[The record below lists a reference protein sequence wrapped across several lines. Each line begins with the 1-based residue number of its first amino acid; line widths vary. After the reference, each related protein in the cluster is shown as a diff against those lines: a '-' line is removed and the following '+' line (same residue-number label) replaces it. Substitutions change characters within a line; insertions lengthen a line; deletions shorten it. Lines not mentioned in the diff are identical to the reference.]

1 MSRGL
6 STRSRSQPKPRRS
19 MVPGRKFS
27 SSTSARRI
35 SLRRM
40 SCPSGAFRLSVRL
53 FLPRLTAM
61 KYVASPPAKG
71 GQPRVSSPLPGS
83 STLMT
88 SAPMSAS
95 SMEQK
100 GPASTRVRSTT
111 RIPAS
116 GGRTARERPRA
127 AREAGFD
134 RPFSLATRPPFPDA
148 LDDALGDGGHLLAP
162 GARPSPEE
170 ARPIGEAQGREVED
184 GVHGL
189 DGHAR
194 ADLDAAGLVTVA
206 EETGPALELHQ
217 RDVQRGAKALRR
229 GVQRREGP
237 ALPDPGHGVR
247 LHPHPVIGARRCR
260 RHHEAPAAGAA
271 RGGDDGLVDHDR
283 AASRTTQLLVAMPP
297 MDWASPTRA
306 FTCRPSARPESC
318 QVSSTIWA
326 MPVAASG

>member
-6 STRSRSQPKPRRS
+6 STRIRSQPKPRRS

-27 SSTSARRI
+27 ISTSARRI
-35 SLRRM
+35 SRRRM

-83 STLMT
+83 STLRPP
-88 SAPMSAS
+88 APRAAS
-95 SMEQK
+95 PMEQK

-111 RIPAS
+111 RIRAS

-127 AREAGFD
+127 AREAGLD
-134 RPFSLATRPPFPDA
+134 RTFCLATRPPFPDA

-194 ADLDAAGLVTVA
+194 PDLDAAGLVPVA
-206 EETGPALELHQ
+206 EETGPALELDQ
-217 RDVQRGAKALRR
+217 RDVQRRAKALR
-229 GVQRREGP
+229 
-237 ALPDPGHGVR
+237 
-247 LHPHPVIGARRCR
+247 LHPQPVIGATRRG
-260 RHHEAPAAGAA
+260 RHHETAAAGAA
-271 RGGDDGLVDHDR
+271 RGADDRLVDHGL
-283 AASRTTQLLVAMPP
+283 ASSRTIQLLVAMPP
-297 MDWASPTRA
+297 MDWARPTRA
-306 FTCRPSARPESC
+306 FTCRPSAPPESC
-318 QVSSTIWA
+318 HVSSTIWA

>member
-6 STRSRSQPKPRRS
+6 STRIRSQPKPRRS

-27 SSTSARRI
+27 ISTSARRI
-35 SLRRM
+35 SRRRM

-95 SMEQK
+95 AMEQK

-134 RPFSLATRPPFPDA
+134 RTVSLPTRPPFPDA

-194 ADLDAAGLVTVA
+194 PDLDAAGLVPVA
-206 EETGPALELHQ
+206 EEPRPALEFDQ
-217 RDVQRGAKALRR
+217 RDVQRRAKALRR
-229 GVQRREGP
+229 GVQPREGP
-237 ALPDPGHGVR
+237 APPAPGPAVR
-247 LHPHPVIGARRCR
+247 LHPHAVIGASRRG
-260 RHHEAPAAGAA
+260 RHHETAAAGAA
-271 RGGDDGLVDHDR
+271 RGADDRLVDHGL
-283 AASRTTQLLVAMPP
+283 ASSRTIQLLVAMPP
-297 MDWASPTRA
+297 MDWA
-306 FTCRPSARPESC
+306 RP
-318 QVSSTIWA
+318 
-326 MPVAASG
+326 